1 MKQIITI
8 LIILGLS
15 SVAFSQQPDTLKPKI
30 IRQWSLS
37 KDFTEE
43 VELPFDTLFSLFNR
57 YRLTDRYS
65 PLNATPGSYGLPF
78 YQLNFFDR
86 ISDPDK
92 YLLSYFYPLAWQPDH
107 YIFMNTQVPFT
118 ELVWTFGSPRQT
130 AEQTFRI
137 RHSQNVNRLLNFG
150 LVYDIVYNLGQYNY
164 QRSSDKNFTFYGS
177 YTGDRYK
184 AYMAFGLNNF
194 RTGENGGIADASQLD
209 DLDTRDVAV
218 NLGGLNKAE
227 SLLKNRNFMF
237 VQKYHVGKGIRADG
251 DSVKNTVP
259 VSHGLNGT
267 FSHILVFDGNRRT
280 YSDNMPTSGFYDS
293 VYISD
298 KSTFDSLYARSISNT
313 VRFDFSTGESRK
325 VRLGGG
331 VGLRNELIRYSQ
343 IVPTHDT
350 LLSDTLAWNR
360 HNNIIVGRLFNNIG
374 DKFRWVATG
383 ELYLTGY
390 RAGDFNLNGIIS
402 KTFAWKKGPATWNL
416 TGNAAMRKPSFWIE
430 QWGSNHFEWKNDP
443 AREFRLDLGTSFLYP
458 ARNAEMRLNYAVI
471 DNYTDFDTLALPSQ
485 HTGGLS
491 VASLFVRKDLRAW
504 KMHLSADVLIQKSS
518 NSEIL
523 DLPLVA
529 TRSSGYFEHL
539 FNFRKTDGQLNM
551 QLGAE
556 VIYHTLYQPYS
567 YMPAT
572 GRYYRQ
578 DKVKTGNYPFLNVF
592 LNLKLRRTRIFL
604 MVDHVNSGLMGYD
617 YYMIPHYPMNVR
629 MFRYGLAWTFYD

>member
-1 MKQIITI
+1 
-8 LIILGLS
+8 
-15 SVAFSQQPDTLKPKI
+15 
-30 IRQWSLS
+30 
-37 KDFTEE
+37 
-43 VELPFDTLFSLFNR
+43 
-57 YRLTDRYS
+57 
-65 PLNATPGSYGLPF
+65 
-78 YQLNFFDR
+78 
-86 ISDPDK
+86 
-92 YLLSYFYPLAWQPDH
+92 
-107 YIFMNTQVPFT
+107 
-118 ELVWTFGSPRQT
+118 
-130 AEQTFRI
+130 
-137 RHSQNVNRLLNFG
+137 
-150 LVYDIVYNLGQYNY
+150 
-164 QRSSDKNFTFYGS
+164 
-177 YTGDRYK
+177 
-184 AYMAFGLNNF
+184 
-194 RTGENGGIADASQLD
+194 
-209 DLDTRDVAV
+209 
-218 NLGGLNKAE
+218 
-227 SLLKNRNFMF
+227 
-237 VQKYHVGKGIRADG
+237 
-251 DSVKNTVP
+251 
-259 VSHGLNGT
+259 
-267 FSHILVFDGNRRT
+267 
-280 YSDNMPTSGFYDS
+280 
-293 VYISD
+293 
-298 KSTFDSLYARSISNT
+298 
-313 VRFDFSTGESRK
+313 
-325 VRLGGG
+325 
-331 VGLRNELIRYSQ
+331 
-343 IVPTHDT
+343 
-350 LLSDTLAWNR
+350 
-360 HNNIIVGRLFNNIG
+360 
-374 DKFRWVATG
+374 
-383 ELYLTGY
+383 
-390 RAGDFNLNGIIS
+390 
-402 KTFAWKKGPATWNL
+402 
-416 TGNAAMRKPSFWIE
+416 MRKPSFWIE

-529 TRSSGYFEHL
+529 TRSTGYFEHL